1 MNVNLRHLEA
11 FAAVARLCSFT
22 AAARLLNLSQPAL
35 TVQIRQLEET
45 LTVRLLDRNTRS
57 VRLTLAGEELAP
69 VVERLL
75 AEIDSVVSSAKAMSG
90 KTKGSVRV
98 AALPSIAATLLPRII
113 VGFRRR
119 YPGVSV
125 VVRDAPAERVVSMV
139 HSEQVDLGLG
149 SPDGADPGLR
159 FTPLF
164 KDHMRLVLPVGSPLL
179 RQRSIGLAD
188 LTGHP
193 LILPGPDSS
202 VRRLVDTAFRS
213 MGLNVTPAYEAS
225 LMSTVAG
232 MVRAGLG
239 AAILPSAALDMGELT
254 GLRSRPLREPML
266 VREIGV
272 LQKAGRS
279 LSPAAASFLEAVAGN
294 PGILALKNS
303 SRSGDS

>member
-57 VRLTLAGEELAP
+57 VTLTRAGEELAP

-75 AEIDSVVSSAKAMSG
+75 AEIDSVVSSAKALSG
-90 KTKGSVRV
+90 KTQGSVRV

-113 VGFRRR
+113 VGFRKH

-125 VVRDAPAERVVSMV
+125 IVRDAVAERVVSMV
-139 HSEQVDLGLG
+139 RAEQVDLGLG
-149 SPDGADPGLR
+149 SLDAAEPDLT

-164 KDHMRLVLPVGSPLL
+164 KDQMRLVLPVGSPLL
-179 RQRSIGLAD
+179 RKRSIGLKD

-193 LILPGPDSS
+193 LILSGPDSS
-202 VRRLVDTAFRS
+202 VRHLVDRAVRS
-213 MGLNVTPAYEAS
+213 MGLTVTPAYEVS
-225 LMSTVAG
+225 LMSSVAG

-239 AAILPSAALDMGELT
+239 AAILPSAALDMGELA

-272 LQKAGRS
+272 LQKSGRS
-279 LSPAAASFLEAVAGN
+279 LSPAAGSFLEAVAGN
-294 PGILALKNS
+294 PGILAMKNS
-303 SRSGDS
+303 SQGPH

>member
-1 MNVNLRHLEA
+1 MNINLRHLEA

-57 VRLTLAGEELAP
+57 VRLTRAGEELAP
-69 VVERLL
+69 VVVRLL
-75 AEIDSVVSSAKAMSG
+75 AEIDSVVSSAKELSG
-90 KTKGSVRV
+90 KTKGAVKV

-113 VGFRRR
+113 VGFRKR

-125 VVRDAPAERVVSMV
+125 VVHDVVAERVVSMV
-139 HSEQVDLGLG
+139 RSEHVDLGLG
-149 SPDGADPGLR
+149 SPDADDSLT

-164 KDHMRLVLPVGSPLL
+164 RDHMRLVLPVGSPLL

-202 VRRLVDTAFRS
+202 VRRLVDAAFRS
-213 MGLNVTPAYEAS
+213 MGLDVTPAYEAS

-239 AAILPSAALDMGELT
+239 AAILPAAALDMGELT

-266 VREIGV
+266 VREVGV
-272 LQKAGRS
+272 LQKPGRS
-279 LSPAAASFLEAVAGN
+279 LSPAATSFLEAVAGN

-303 SRSGDS
+303 SHAGDS